1 MLSLNVFGRLQ
12 LLDEFG
18 TDLTPKSRKARAL
31 LALLALSK
39 DHIRTRLW
47 LQDKLWSDRDAK
59 HASESLRQTLTGL
72 RKALGPH
79 ATVLVTDRETVAL
92 NTRLFAVVRNRSA
105 GFDVRDDAQ
114 EPFDGLD
121 IKDPEFEDW
130 IRDQRLALSD
140 GMGAFHVP
148 GVSPHKAGNPAIF
161 FSCKTD
167 LHPDSDILLH
177 DLLSLATT
185 SLLDFSDFSIFRA
198 TGDVLPTATAQ
209 PQRGVGVSLVA
220 AQRSGHVHL
229 AATIN
234 HPATGQIFWTRSFQV
249 DVVHGERDDDRI
261 HPVYAQLV
269 EAILSTLRQ
278 RHDALAIPN
287 CAALL
292 ADKARGLIF
301 QFDTQSLA
309 EGDRYLHYAYAQEGR
324 PQYLAWRAFLRN
336 MAHFQHRRSDFL
348 EHPIDVADMAQE
360 AIRQAPGS
368 AIALGVGA
376 HIEYLSGGS
385 HRSSLQLASRA
396 IGYDPLNAI
405 NHAILSNTQLVLG
418 DLSGSR
424 QSALTALALAGA
436 GEHRAYVEF
445 FGCMAAAALGDYQAA
460 IDHAEAALILR
471 PSFRAPLRYLVAL
484 YKQAGMQADLQRAT
498 GRLRQLEP
506 DFYVERFLDDDYPV
520 TTMRRIRLIEAIAR

>member
-12 LLDEFG
+12 LLDDAG
-18 TDLTPKSRKARAL
+18 ADVTPKSKKARAL
-31 LALLALSK
+31 LVLLAVTK
-39 DHIRTRLW
+39 DHIRTRTW
-47 LQDKLWSDRDAK
+47 LQDKLWSDRDTK

-72 RKALGPH
+72 RKALGAH
-79 ATVLVTDRETVAL
+79 AMVLRTDRETVGLDA
-92 NTRLFAVVRNRSA
+92 RLFTVVYNRSVVSLA
-105 GFDVRDDAQ
+105 GDDEEEA
-114 EPFDGLD
+114 FHGLD

-140 GMGAFHVP
+140 GMGAAHVP
-148 GVSPHKAGNPAIF
+148 SVSPHKPRNPAIF
-161 FSCKTD
+161 FTCKTD
-167 LHPDSDILLH
+167 LHPDSEILLH

-185 SLLDFSDFSIFRA
+185 SLLDFSDFSIFQA
-198 TGDVLPTATAQ
+198 PGDVSPTATAQ
-209 PQRGVGVSLVA
+209 PQRGIGVSLVA
-220 AQRSGHVHL
+220 MRKPGQVHIS
-229 AATIN
+229 AKIY
-234 HPATGQIFWTRSFQV
+234 HPASNRIFWTQSFLIASNE
-249 DVVHGERDDDRI
+249 GDDNRI
-261 HPVYAQLV
+261 HPVCAQLV

-301 QFDTQSLA
+301 QFDKKSLA
-309 EGDRYLHYAYAQEGR
+309 EGDRYIQYAYEYEPR

-336 MAHFQHRRSDFL
+336 MANFQHRDTGFL
-348 EHPIDVADMAQE
+348 DSPVDVAEMAQE

-396 IGYDPLNAI
+396 VGFDPLNAI
-405 NHAILSNTQLVLG
+405 NHAVLSNTRLVLG
-418 DLSGSR
+418 DLNGSR
-424 QSALTALALAGA
+424 ESALTALALAGA

-445 FGCMAAAALGDYQAA
+445 FCCMAAAALGDYQAA

-484 YKQAGMQADLQRAT
+484 YKQAGMLAELQRAI
-498 GRLRQLEP
+498 GKLRQLEP
-506 DFYVERFLDDDYPV
+506 DFYLERFLDDDYPV